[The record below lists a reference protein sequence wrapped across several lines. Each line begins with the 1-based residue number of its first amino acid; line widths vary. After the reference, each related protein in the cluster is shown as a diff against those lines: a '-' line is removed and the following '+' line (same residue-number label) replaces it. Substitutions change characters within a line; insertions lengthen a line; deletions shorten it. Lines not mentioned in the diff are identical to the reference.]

1 MPAMSG
7 QFALLKTRRFL
18 PMFLTQFLGAFND
31 NVFKQAMVL
40 LLTFQAADA
49 LGLSVSLLNNL
60 AAMLFIL
67 PYFLFS
73 AAAGQLA
80 DKYAKD
86 WLSVKIKQLE
96 LVIMLLASVAFVCEI
111 YWLLFV
117 ALFLMGTHST
127 FFGPVKYAYL
137 PQVLH
142 KDEMVGGNAFF
153 QTGTSMAI
161 LTGMMLGGT
170 VIAGSG
176 EHHLI
181 WTSITVVAIALLG
194 WITAKQIPPTPS
206 LDPQLKIDWNVWRT
220 SVQTLGDAW
229 RLPRVFYAIIGISWF
244 WYYGATFLTQI
255 PQFTKEL
262 LHGDE
267 SVVILLLTLFSI
279 GVATG
284 SLLCRRL
291 LNNQV
296 SLKLLPLG
304 MIGLTVFACDLYFSL
319 TGLSPQATL
328 QSLSQIVGQAPY
340 WRVFVDLAGIGL
352 FGGFYIVPLYAFMQ
366 AHAPESHRARIIAA
380 NNILNA
386 LFMVAS
392 AIVALLVLGLWS
404 QSLPQ
409 LFVLT
414 AVMNVAVCL
423 LVIRKTRA
431 TPVSVSS
438 PH

>member
-1 MPAMSG
+1 
-7 QFALLKTRRFL
+7 
-18 PMFLTQFLGAFND
+18 
-31 NVFKQAMVL
+31 
-40 LLTFQAADA
+40 
-49 LGLSVSLLNNL
+49 
-60 AAMLFIL
+60 
-67 PYFLFS
+67 
-73 AAAGQLA
+73 
-80 DKYAKD
+80 
-86 WLSVKIKQLE
+86 
-96 LVIMLLASVAFVCEI
+96 
-111 YWLLFV
+111 
-117 ALFLMGTHST
+117 
-127 FFGPVKYAYL
+127 
-137 PQVLH
+137 
-142 KDEMVGGNAFF
+142 
-153 QTGTSMAI
+153 
-161 LTGMMLGGT
+161 
-170 VIAGSG
+170 
-176 EHHLI
+176 
-181 WTSITVVAIALLG
+181 VVAIALLG
-194 WITAKQIPPTPS
+194 WVTAKQIPPTPS

-296 SLKLLPLG
+296 SLKLLPVG
-304 MIGLTVFACDLYFSL
+304 MVGLTVFAGDLYFSL
-319 TGLSPQATL
+319 QGLTVQPTL
-328 QSLSQIVGQAPY
+328 QSLSQIINQAPY

-386 LFMVAS
+386 VFMVAS

-404 QSLPQ
+404 WSLPQ

-414 AVMNVAVCL
+414 AAMNVAVCL

-438 PH
+438 AH

>member
-1 MPAMSG
+1 MLAMSG

-127 FFGPVKYAYL
+127 FFGPIKYAYL

-176 EHHLI
+176 EYHLI

-194 WITAKQIPPTPS
+194 WVTAKQIPPTPS

-229 RLPRVFYAIIGISWF
+229 RLPQVFYAIIGISWF

-319 TGLSPQATL
+319 TSLSPQATL

-340 WRVFVDLAGIGL
+340 WRVFVDLSGIGL

-386 LFMVAS
+386 VFMVAS
-392 AIVALLVLGLWS
+392 AIMALLVLGVWS

-431 TPVSVSS
+431 SPVSVSS